1 MVDFKHKI
9 FSSIPF
15 DDMEACKRVRAIKK
29 EDIDKHSNPDFK
41 IEVVPGEDF
50 EIRRIVEMFMFI
62 KEAAE
67 RDEQL
72 VLILPNPHPEYKH
85 VAYLINKFKVNCRK
99 LWTFN
104 MDEYVDEDNKVAPD
118 NWKYGFN
125 YCFLNSFYYQIDEK
139 LRPPRNQCVSFT
151 DKNIKDYGKIIEDLG
166 GADVC
171 FGAIGWTGHIAF
183 IDPGTPEFACNSLD
197 EFLKMSS
204 RIVTLNPVT
213 VAQECLDPSGDWS
226 SIPPRAATIG
236 PKEIMGAKLYQSWNG
251 FYIKNTR
258 ISWERFIVRLSAHG
272 PVTHLIP
279 ASILQLRRTDF
290 KIIDVIAENV

>member
-1 MVDFKHKI
+1 MVEFNHKI

-15 DDMEACKRVRAIKK
+15 HDMEACKRVRAIKK
-29 EDIDKHSNPDFK
+29 EDIDKHANSDFK
-41 IEVVPGEDF
+41 IEVVPNEDF

-62 KEAAE
+62 KEAAD

-118 NWKYGFN
+118 DWKFGFN
-125 YCFLNSFYYQIDEK
+125 YTFLNSFYYQIDEK

-166 GADVC
+166 GADIC

-183 IDPGTPEFACNSLD
+183 VDPGTPEFACDTLE
-197 EFLKMSS
+197 EFLEMSS

-279 ASILQLRRTDF
+279 ASILQIRRTDF
-290 KIIDVIAENV
+290 KIIDIIAENV